1 MSNSYKNM
9 AKSSGLIAFVQVFQ
23 MVFGLIRNK
32 GISLIVG
39 TTGFGI
45 WSLYHTFIEM
55 LSSFSVFGLDQGGVR
70 EVARTSDSKEN
81 VAKTIYTFR
90 LIILLLSVIF
100 GTLVFLFAVQISEYL
115 FGTDR
120 FKAGVQ
126 FLSLTVVFNGIARGG
141 YAILN
146 GVRALRYLAVSQIIA
161 AILGSL
167 GSIALVF
174 AGGERLLPHALSI
187 VIFTLAVITTIYVR
201 KLKIRAIRPTREE
214 FRLIAKQLIYMGLG
228 FTVAGVVSTVMTLL
242 SRGYLSNHYSL
253 GAVGIYQAS
262 WTIANLY
269 VGILL
274 NAMGIDFMPRLSK
287 VSDDNNKMNEMIN
300 QQIDFAVS
308 FGSIGISLVIVFAP
322 VIIYLLYSADFV
334 AGATIARWQILG
346 VAMRILAFPFSY
358 SIMAKAK
365 PVQYAVIQIVFWTG
379 DYLLLMLFSSISG
392 FDALGI
398 NCFVA
403 YMGYLFMTF
412 SACRHNHS
420 FSFSPQIA
428 KVLIRSFAFIAV
440 FWLLSFFVKGYML
453 YLVALPLWLVQ
464 VYYVDKHLRQ
474 AMDINMMHIL
484 STVYR
489 KIRKK

>member
-167 GSIALVF
+167 GSIALV
-174 AGGERLLPHALSI
+174 LPEA
-187 VIFTLAVITTIYVR
+187 
-201 KLKIRAIRPTREE
+201 
-214 FRLIAKQLIYMGLG
+214 
-228 FTVAGVVSTVMTLL
+228 
-242 SRGYLSNHYSL
+242 
-253 GAVGIYQAS
+253 
-262 WTIANLY
+262 
-269 VGILL
+269 
-274 NAMGIDFMPRLSK
+274 
-287 VSDDNNKMNEMIN
+287 
-300 QQIDFAVS
+300 
-308 FGSIGISLVIVFAP
+308 
-322 VIIYLLYSADFV
+322 
-334 AGATIARWQILG
+334 
-346 VAMRILAFPFSY
+346 
-358 SIMAKAK
+358 
-365 PVQYAVIQIVFWTG
+365 
-379 DYLLLMLFSSISG
+379 
-392 FDALGI
+392 
-398 NCFVA
+398 
-403 YMGYLFMTF
+403 
-412 SACRHNHS
+412 
-420 FSFSPQIA
+420 
-428 KVLIRSFAFIAV
+428 
-440 FWLLSFFVKGYML
+440 KGYCPM
-453 YLVALPLWLVQ
+453 PC
-464 VYYVDKHLRQ
+464 
-474 AMDINMMHIL
+474 L
-484 STVYR
+484 S
-489 KIRKK
+489 